1 MKMYKIGIVMIWLG
15 VILIIKWPIDVL
27 IRNSRREKRELSAAI
42 KEFVNMDFN
51 NVDLRIKK

>member
-1 MKMYKIGIVMIWLG
+1 MKMYKIGIGMMCLG

-42 KEFVNMDFN
+42 KEFVNMDFD

>member
-1 MKMYKIGIVMIWLG
+1 MKMYKIGIGMICLG

-42 KEFVNMDFN
+42 KEFVNMDFS

>member
-1 MKMYKIGIVMIWLG
+1 MKMYKIGIGMICLG
-15 VILIIKWPIDVL
+15 AILIIKWPIDVL

>member
-1 MKMYKIGIVMIWLG
+1 MKMYKIGIGMICLG
-15 VILIIKWPIDVL
+15 AILIIKRPIDVL

-42 KEFVNMDFN
+42 KEFVNMDFD